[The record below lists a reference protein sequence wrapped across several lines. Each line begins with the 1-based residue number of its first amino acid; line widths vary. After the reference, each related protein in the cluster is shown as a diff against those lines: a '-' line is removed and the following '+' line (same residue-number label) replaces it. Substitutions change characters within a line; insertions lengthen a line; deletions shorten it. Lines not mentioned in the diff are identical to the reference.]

1 MSTAKKPAVR
11 KAATRTGA
19 SPKGI
24 VARDIM
30 TPDVVSVPTTMSV
43 RMLAATFRDNHI
55 TGAAVVNA
63 AGKLI
68 GAVSETDIVE
78 RDAQP
83 RVRAIVVRPGP
94 DEGRAFEDLSPQA
107 VLEAEQIP
115 DKATVADIFSPYVVT
130 ANPDTR
136 LEELAAQMV
145 RHRVH
150 RLFIVDREKLAGI
163 VSSMDVMRAVAGVHA
178 RARE

>member
-1 MSTAKKPAVR
+1 MNTAKKPAIQKVATR
-11 KAATRTGA
+11 KAQPR
-19 SPKGI
+19 KGV

-30 TPDVVSVPTTMSV
+30 TPDVVSVPTTMTV
-43 RMLAATFRDNHI
+43 RTLAATFRDNHI
-55 TGAAVVNA
+55 TGAAVVNTS
-63 AGKLI
+63 GKLI

-83 RVRAIVVRPGP
+83 RVRAVVVRSGP
-94 DEGRAFEDLSPQA
+94 DEGRAFEDLSPLA
-107 VLEAEQIP
+107 VVEPEEIP

-136 LEELAAQMV
+136 LEDLAAQMV

-150 RLFIVDREKLAGI
+150 RLFIVEDQKLAGI
-163 VSSMDVMRAVAGVHA
+163 VSSMDVMRAVATVHA
-178 RARE
+178 RSR